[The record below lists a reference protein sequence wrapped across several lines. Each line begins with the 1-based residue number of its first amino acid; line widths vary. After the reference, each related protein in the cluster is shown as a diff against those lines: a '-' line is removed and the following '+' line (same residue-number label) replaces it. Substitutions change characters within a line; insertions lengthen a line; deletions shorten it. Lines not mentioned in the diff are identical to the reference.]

1 MMDSTIIS
9 RVMKIKSKRVQM
21 KEMQSWTPEEQV
33 RHLCPEGV
41 IMFIKRLKKKMSNE
55 KKYKLDCGSL

>member
-41 IMFIKRLKKKMSNE
+41 MPLEEFRKKGIQMINE
-55 KKYKLDCGSL
+55 MYEEESL